1 MRRFPETK
9 MTRRR
14 PNGYFGSRV
23 GSLLSS
29 YRQLLSNLSLAV
41 AQDVAVMWVGIP
53 QMECYLNRWWCSRR
67 GISIFFL
74 IQIAHKARNAC
85 AFFGP
90 VSTMYAISLDK
101 TSLCLATFRLFFDQ
115 DLVVILWN
123 LMIRRQYMQP
133 TDTAMLHLSS
143 HLCQRLR

>member
-1 MRRFPETK
+1 

-53 QMECYLNRWWCSRR
+53 QMEEWKLLLKYR
-67 GISIFFL
+67 
-74 IQIAHKARNAC
+74 
-85 AFFGP
+85 
-90 VSTMYAISLDK
+90 
-101 TSLCLATFRLFFDQ
+101 ATGQ
-115 DLVVILWN
+115 DVAQE
-123 LMIRRQYMQP
+123 MEGK
-133 TDTAMLHLSS
+133 
-143 HLCQRLR
+143 